1 MKKVFL
7 VEDSPLVLGRI
18 KELLA
23 TLPATE
29 VVGAAGNSADA
40 IEGILQSHP
49 DVVLLDF
56 NLAYGSGL
64 DVLRALH
71 PRLPKIDFY
80 MLSNF
85 AAPAYRNLAAELGAK
100 DYFDKTKDMERVR
113 ELFSERI
120 ASTTH

>member
-18 KELLA
+18 KELLS
-23 TLPATE
+23 TLPAAE
-29 VVGAAGNSADA
+29 VVGAAGNSSAA
-40 IEGILQSHP
+40 IEGILHSRP
-49 DVVLLDF
+49 DVVLLDL
-56 NLAYGSGL
+56 NLTDCSGF

-71 PRLPKIDFY
+71 PRLPGIDFY

-85 AAPAYRNLAAELGAK
+85 ATFPYRHLAEELGAK
-100 DYFDKTKDMERVR
+100 DYFDKSKDMERVR
-113 ELFSERI
+113 ELFAERI